1 MGKWRG
7 SLAVHIILP
16 LLLAVAIGFSTV
28 AGMIIE
34 GTKEYA
40 NEGGQKQED
49 FYVSQKQVEQMM
61 DGYLRLYEQYMQI
74 GSVIAPDGMIDY
86 DTVLLTSLSSGEHKQ
101 YTLKELLRRA
111 NSTGLHASRLRSFMS
126 DFQDKCASGVSYPI
140 EIQYALSARDK
151 VIVDDGQVYQFTN
164 HSGVGV
170 REKQIADALKYESN
184 MVLVNS
190 LTKDYGKQYQK
201 DLDIEIGHLNT
212 MPIQFHASSV
222 YEKYIIT
229 YYEKYAKWYFINK
242 LLRYAKDDQGKWSK
256 EYLDFYEQY
265 EAYTETEEKRYSKK
279 ECQKLL
285 EQEMEDTYAHI
296 PDNKMPW
303 SMHRIPRT
311 METATD
317 YAVFL
322 VETYQELHYIFSET
336 NFAYGYQDSA
346 GMLLTNN
353 ENWWNQVERMVT
365 AGKVD
370 KATDKSNVLFAYY
383 NNRDYNGQSNLPED
397 TFEMSGNIQEKIMQ
411 IAQEYQGRSY
421 SIAVGLDLN
430 AVRNKTVADVF
441 ETQYI
446 WSDKQAYYAQ
456 IGHSLLMPA
465 LVLTLIL
472 LFAMCLCTGHRAGYK
487 EIVLHSVDKVW
498 LELLALCV
506 LFLVQIYHWML
517 QMWNGSMARLDFL
530 IAAIL
535 FWAMNCLAAEI
546 FLSLLKRM
554 KAGNFLEGS
563 ILFLFVR
570 EIIFGKLHL
579 GQFPGFA
586 KRLFYELPI
595 GQRYL
600 TLFLLEGL
608 AQGVLIVY
616 VFQFV
621 QKYRG
626 VKTVLMERKGI
637 LCLVA
642 YLVLLLLLLATQIHN
657 LRTER
662 ADHILLREVEQMSE
676 GDFSMHIVAP
686 SGASY
691 RQTKLVQYLNR
702 VGMRVDE
709 AVEKSVRSERMKTE
723 LIANV
728 SHDIKTPLTS
738 IINYVDLLGRQNL
751 TNETAKE
758 YIAILDRKSK
768 RLKTLIE
775 DLIEASKASSGAI
788 ELEMDVIDFGEIVTQ
803 TNGEFEDLFQENK
816 LELECDIPNHE
827 LLFLGDGRRVY
838 RILENLYMNTKKY
851 AMPGTRVYVA
861 LQEQEEGIV
870 FSMKNVSAAKL
881 NITPEELTERFVR
894 GDSSRS
900 TEGSGLGLSIAK
912 SLTELMQGTFQ
923 IFLDGDLFHVEVMF
937 PHYQEQQEK
946 MEKEV

>member
-1 MGKWRG
+1 
-7 SLAVHIILP
+7 
-16 LLLAVAIGFSTV
+16 
-28 AGMIIE
+28 MI
-34 GTKEYA
+34 
-40 NEGGQKQED
+40 
-49 FYVSQKQVEQMM
+49 
-61 DGYLRLYEQYMQI
+61 
-74 GSVIAPDGMIDY
+74 
-86 DTVLLTSLSSGEHKQ
+86 
-101 YTLKELLRRA
+101 
-111 NSTGLHASRLRSFMS
+111 
-126 DFQDKCASGVSYPI
+126 
-140 EIQYALSARDK
+140 
-151 VIVDDGQVYQFTN
+151 
-164 HSGVGV
+164 
-170 REKQIADALKYESN
+170 
-184 MVLVNS
+184 
-190 LTKDYGKQYQK
+190 
-201 DLDIEIGHLNT
+201 
-212 MPIQFHASSV
+212 
-222 YEKYIIT
+222 
-229 YYEKYAKWYFINK
+229 
-242 LLRYAKDDQGKWSK
+242 
-256 EYLDFYEQY
+256 
-265 EAYTETEEKRYSKK
+265 
-279 ECQKLL
+279 
-285 EQEMEDTYAHI
+285 
-296 PDNKMPW
+296 
-303 SMHRIPRT
+303 
-311 METATD
+311 
-317 YAVFL
+317 
-322 VETYQELHYIFSET
+322 
-336 NFAYGYQDSA
+336 
-346 GMLLTNN
+346 
-353 ENWWNQVERMVT
+353 
-365 AGKVD
+365 
-370 KATDKSNVLFAYY
+370 
-383 NNRDYNGQSNLPED
+383 
-397 TFEMSGNIQEKIMQ
+397 
-411 IAQEYQGRSY
+411 
-421 SIAVGLDLN
+421 
-430 AVRNKTVADVF
+430 
-441 ETQYI
+441 
-446 WSDKQAYYAQ
+446 
-456 IGHSLLMPA
+456 
-465 LVLTLIL
+465 
-472 LFAMCLCTGHRAGYK
+472 
-487 EIVLHSVDKVW
+487 
-498 LELLALCV
+498 
-506 LFLVQIYHWML
+506 
-517 QMWNGSMARLDFL
+517 
-530 IAAIL
+530 
-535 FWAMNCLAAEI
+535 
-546 FLSLLKRM
+546 
-554 KAGNFLEGS
+554 
-563 ILFLFVR
+563 
-570 EIIFGKLHL
+570 
-579 GQFPGFA
+579 
-586 KRLFYELPI
+586 
-595 GQRYL
+595 
-600 TLFLLEGL
+600 LLEGL
-608 AQGVLIVY
+608 AQGVLIVF

-662 ADHILLREVEQMSE
+662 ADRILLREVEQMSE